1 MMMFAYQLTMKKF
14 YYSIVLLCFS
24 VCSIAQIIPETN
36 LVDWSDAGYPG
47 NFPEPTTIVSV
58 MDHGAVGDGVA
69 DDRPALLAAI
79 AALSSQPGVVLFP
92 AGSYKISSTVSIPSG
107 VVLRGEGVEATFIK
121 LNMGGS
127 AINGF
132 QTSGSITATEV
143 PVVSGYTKGSSQLVI
158 DGAYENFFA
167 EGDYM

>member
-1 MMMFAYQLTMKKF
+1 MFTYQLTMKNF
-14 YYSIVLLCFS
+14 CYSFLLLCL
-24 VCSIAQIIPETN
+24 SIASTAQIIPEAN

-47 NFPEPTTIVSV
+47 NFPDPATVVSV
-58 MDHGAVGDGVA
+58 MDHGAVGDGVT

-79 AALSSQPGVVLFP
+79 ASLNSQPGVVLFP
-92 AGSYKISSTVSIPSG
+92 AGSYKIASTVSIPSG

-132 QTSGSITATEV
+132 QTSGSITATEI
-143 PVVSGYTKGSSQLVI
+143 PVVSVYTKGSTQLVI
-158 DGAYENFFA
+158 DIAYENFFA
-167 EGDYM
+167 EGD